1 MAGFLALPDKS
12 AFPILSVASLGLTI
26 TGMTVAGTAQD
37 SHLIPSSYTDETP
50 AYHHFDCKGT
60 HYFQKM
66 QTFLVYFKYS
76 LYLCTRK
83 NGNPVA
89 VAA

>member
-12 AFPILSVASLGLTI
+12 AFPTTQLSIIHCQLSIPIVSGLFGLTI

-60 HYFQKM
+60 HYFQKNANFSCIF
-66 QTFLVYFKYS
+66 QI
-76 LYLCTRK
+76 
-83 NGNPVA
+83 
-89 VAA
+89 